1 MQMDSH
7 KQVQQTRLS
16 HASWTGLFNK
26 RWQMEQVSLLV
37 TGDGENLGCGSSEG
51 IEMESMELMNPMTSL
66 EDSPHGLPLFLVDF
80 LFFPPP
86 LASLLKCWQ
95 TFIY

>member
-7 KQVQQTRLS
+7 KQIQQTIWS
-16 HASWTGLFNK
+16 HASWMGLFNK

-51 IEMESMELMNPMTSL
+51 IEMESMELSNDVPRRFTTWSASVL
-66 EDSPHGLPLFLVDF
+66 GGLLV
-80 LFFPPP
+80 LP
-86 LASLLKCWQ
+86 LASLLKCWL